1 MRDANQ
7 VVLFTLD
14 GQQYGLRLSAVDRI
28 VRVVEVTPLPKA
40 PEIVLGVVNLQG
52 RVIPVFDIRRR
63 FRLLQR
69 EIQLS
74 DHLIV
79 AHTTRRTVALVVDS
93 VTAVV
98 EPSEQELVEP
108 REILPNL
115 EYVEGVAKQEDGMIL
130 IHDLDGFLSLEE
142 DRALDD
148 AMLSG

>member
-1 MRDANQ
+1 MQDANQ
-7 VVLFTLD
+7 VILFTLE
-14 GQQYGLRLSAVDRI
+14 GQHYGLRLSAVDRI
-28 VRVVEVTPLPKA
+28 VHMVEVTPLPKA

-63 FRLLQR
+63 FRLPRR

-79 AHTTRRTVALVVDS
+79 AHTTRRAVALVVDS
-93 VTAVV
+93 VTTVV
-98 EPSEQELVEP
+98 ELSEQELVEP
-108 REILPNL
+108 QEILPNL

-130 IHDLDGFLSLEE
+130 IHNLDEFLSLEE
-142 DRALDD
+142 DRALDE